1 MQKCDYKAV
10 FFDLDGTLLDLDM
23 DLFLHQY
30 FSGVSSFVSR
40 RGYDPEV
47 FLKALGAG
55 VRSMTEGVGGYNID
69 RFWGAFCTRA
79 NESQEEME
87 PLITEYYQTDFNE
100 IGEHIVPRPEA
111 AEVLEI
117 LKEKKY
123 PLYLTTMPLFPRIAV
138 EQRLSWAGCSPD
150 FFDRITT
157 YDNSTSTKPRL
168 EYYQENVDQIHLEP
182 EKILMVGN
190 NTQEDLACM
199 GLGLDAFLVTDRLLN
214 PNNFNIQSVK
224 HGSLKELLGFVEKL
238 PECE

>member
-47 FLKALGAG
+47 FLKVLGAG

-100 IGEHIVPRPEA
+100 IGEHIVSRPEA

-157 YDNSTSTKPRL
+157 YDNSTSTKPRI
-168 EYYQENVDQIHLEP
+168 EYYQE
-182 EKILMVGN
+182 
-190 NTQEDLACM
+190 
-199 GLGLDAFLVTDRLLN
+199 
-214 PNNFNIQSVK
+214 
-224 HGSLKELLGFVEKL
+224 
-238 PECE
+238 

>member
-47 FLKALGAG
+47 FLEALGAG

-69 RFWGAFCTRA
+69 RFWGAFCTRT

-138 EQRLSWAGCSPD
+138 EHPSH
-150 FFDRITT
+150 DRRTT
-157 YDNSTSTKPRL
+157 NTK
-168 EYYQENVDQIHLEP
+168 
-182 EKILMVGN
+182 
-190 NTQEDLACM
+190 
-199 GLGLDAFLVTDRLLN
+199 
-214 PNNFNIQSVK
+214 
-224 HGSLKELLGFVEKL
+224 
-238 PECE
+238 